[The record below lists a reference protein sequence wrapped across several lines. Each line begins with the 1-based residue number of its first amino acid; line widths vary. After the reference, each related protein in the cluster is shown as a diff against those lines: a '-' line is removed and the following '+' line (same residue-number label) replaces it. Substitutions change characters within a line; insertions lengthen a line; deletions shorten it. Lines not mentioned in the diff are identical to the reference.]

1 MSSKGNLEFI
11 KGFLKRSKSDRINS
25 SMMIALIDIFIED
38 RSQSEIAAS
47 IGVTPSNMTH
57 IIDTLEGK
65 GLIKKEINKKNRRA
79 FIITITE
86 KGKKY
91 VNEITSMK

>member
-1 MSSKGNLEFI
+1 MSSNGNLEFI
-11 KGFLKRSKSDRINS
+11 KCFLKRSKSDRINS